1 MGNLIPISIL
11 ENIPDL
17 YETERSLNPLC
28 QIKLFTPT
36 SIFSWF
42 IIEISKDDMDT
53 CYGLVEGFES
63 ELGYFSLK
71 ELESI
76 KGALGLGVERD
87 ISFKPTAL
95 AIIRKSR
102 WSKKSFKNWTKQGLE
117 FLLSLT
123 SKDKRMQYKIKKKL
137 EKLKRS

>member
-17 YETERSLNPLC
+17 YETERSLNPIC
-28 QIKLFTPT
+28 QVKIFTPDAQWT
-36 SIFSWF
+36 WY
-42 IIEISKDDMDT
+42 IIEISKEDKST
-53 CYGLVEGFES
+53 CYGYVQGFES
-63 ELGYFSLK
+63 ELGYFSLS

-95 AIIRKSR
+95 EIVRKS
-102 WSKKSFKNWTKQGLE
+102 K
-117 FLLSLT
+117 
-123 SKDKRMQYKIKKKL
+123 
-137 EKLKRS
+137 

>member
-17 YETERSLNPLC
+17 YETERSLNPIC
-28 QIKLFTPT
+28 QVKIFTPDAQWT
-36 SIFSWF
+36 WY
-42 IIEISKDDMDT
+42 IIEISKEDKST
-53 CYGLVEGFES
+53 CYGYVKGFES

-87 ISFKPTAL
+87 IFFKPTAL
-95 AIIRKSR
+95 EIVRKM
-102 WSKKSFKNWTKQGLE
+102 K
-117 FLLSLT
+117 
-123 SKDKRMQYKIKKKL
+123 
-137 EKLKRS
+137 